1 MRSPIGIPL
10 VLKNVKLTGPAG
22 SISVDMILDTGAGIS
37 AVNWLHLKI
46 IGYDPA
52 VVEERE
58 EIVTANGIIEVP
70 RLKIE
75 KISIGDIEATNVD
88 VIGHDIP
95 EMVGIKGLLGLSF
108 IKNFRTVI
116 DFKEGFLEIS

>member
-1 MRSPIGIPL
+1 MRSSIGIPL
-10 VLKNVKLTGPAG
+10 VVKNVKLTGPAG
-22 SISVDMILDTGAGIS
+22 SISVDMVLDTGAGICM
-37 AVNWLHLKI
+37 VNWLHLKI

-52 VVEERE
+52 IVEERE

-75 KISIGDIEATNVD
+75 KISVGDMEAENVD
-88 VIGHDIP
+88 VIVHDIP
-95 EMVGIKGLLGLSF
+95 EMAGIKGLLGLSF

-116 DFKEGFLEIS
+116 DFKKGFLEIT

>member
-1 MRSPIGIPL
+1 MRSSIGIPL
-10 VLKNVKLTGPAG
+10 VVKNVKLKGPAG

-75 KISIGDIEATNVD
+75 KISVGDLEAENVD

-95 EMVGIKGLLGLSF
+95 EMVGIKGLLGLNF

-116 DFKEGFLEIS
+116 DFKKGFLEIT

>member
-1 MRSPIGIPL
+1 MRSSTGIPL
-10 VLKNVKLTGPAG
+10 IVENVKLTGPTG

-37 AVNWLHLKI
+37 AVSWSDLKI

-58 EIVTANGIIEVP
+58 DIVTANGVIEVP

-75 KISIGDIEATNVD
+75 KITVGDLEADNIY
-88 VIGHDIP
+88 VICHDIP
-95 EMVGIKGLLGLSF
+95 ELVGIRGMLGLNF
-108 IKNFRTVI
+108 LKDFRTVI
-116 DFKEGFLEIS
+116 DFKNGFFEIT

>member
-1 MRSPIGIPL
+1 MRSAIEIPL
-10 VLKNVKLTGPAG
+10 VVKNVKLTGPAG
-22 SISVDMILDTGAGIS
+22 SISIDMVLDTGAGICM
-37 AVNWLHLKI
+37 VNRLHLKI

-58 EIVTANGIIEVP
+58 EIVTANGVIEVP

-75 KISIGDIEATNVD
+75 KISVGDMETENVD

-95 EMVGIKGLLGLSF
+95 EMVGIKGLLGLNF

-116 DFKEGFLEIS
+116 DFKKGFLEIT